1 MIYIG
6 TAEDRALEIWGDLFF
21 LVDCYFSFEHT
32 TLKQKQKTYT
42 GGLIIKAQSRKLER
56 VQ

>member
-32 TLKQKQKTYT
+32 DSKTET
-42 GGLIIKAQSRKLER
+42 GNLHWRFNN
-56 VQ
+56 